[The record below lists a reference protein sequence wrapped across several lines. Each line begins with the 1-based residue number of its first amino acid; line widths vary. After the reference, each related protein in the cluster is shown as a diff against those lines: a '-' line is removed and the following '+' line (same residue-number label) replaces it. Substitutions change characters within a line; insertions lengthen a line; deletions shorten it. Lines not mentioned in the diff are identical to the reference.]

1 MYIDLRG
8 YWTVYCISLGNLS
21 EEGASG
27 ASTSLKCLNI
37 GYFAFRRAKGSERKR
52 EEVILLQKQLNILPI
67 MLHRS
72 SSALGYALDD
82 RRYSPDGWHGDR

>member
-1 MYIDLRG
+1 MYYIVHRSSWILD
-8 YWTVYCISLGNLS
+8 CISLGNLS

-27 ASTSLKCLNI
+27 ASSLKCLNI

-72 SSALGYALDD
+72 SSALGYALDA